1 MSTLHLTEIAVR
13 ALKTS
18 GTYYDTSTPA
28 FGLRV
33 GKRRKTWFV
42 IRGKARLRTIARGR
56 NHAGLHVWLRQHP
69 SRPKLCPRRRPSGAT
84 RRKRSSLAGALGI
97 EKLKSETVLLKD
109 ASVLTKLGD

>member
-33 GKRRKTWFV
+33 GKRRKTSENMVCDPRKSKTADYRPRAQSCRATCLASATPFETEALPEAPP
-42 IRGKARLRTIARGR
+42 IGR
-56 NHAGLHVWLRQHP
+56 NSPQKIK
-69 SRPKLCPRRRPSGAT
+69 SRRRPGYREAQ
-84 RRKRSSLAGALGI
+84 
-97 EKLKSETVLLKD
+97 E
-109 ASVLTKLGD
+109 